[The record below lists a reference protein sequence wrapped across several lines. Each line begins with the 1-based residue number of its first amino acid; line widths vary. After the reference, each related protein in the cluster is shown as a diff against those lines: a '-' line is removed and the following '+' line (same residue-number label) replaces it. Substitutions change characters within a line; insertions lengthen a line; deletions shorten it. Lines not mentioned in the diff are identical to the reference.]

1 MTRPSILGAQ
11 IKMANAYGLSVDEVH
26 NALSWARIAKA
37 AEANRPLPASEPPR
51 PERRAQWDFARVP
64 EPKDGKTY
72 CGQCDRRVSP
82 DESARCLDSFCKA
95 MAIRFVGECISRRE
109 ADKAR
114 LDSPPASDSLGV
126 SR

>member
-1 MTRPSILGAQ
+1 VTRPSILGAQ
-11 IKMANAYGLSVDEVH
+11 IKMANAYGLSVEEVH

-37 AEANRPLPASEPPR
+37 AEANRPLPASEQPH

-82 DESARCLDSFCKA
+82 EESARCLDSFCKA

-109 ADKAR
+109 ADKAKNE
-114 LDSPPASDSLGV
+114 AVNSDFSLGH
-126 SR
+126 

>member
-11 IKMANAYGLSVDEVH
+11 IKMANAYGLTVAEVH

-37 AEANRPLPASEPPR
+37 AEANRPLPASDPATP
-51 PERRAQWDFARVP
+51 RRAQWDFARVP

-95 MAIRFVGECISRRE
+95 MAIRFVGECISHRE

-114 LDSPPASDSLGV
+114 LDSHTASDSLGV